1 MAINIRR
8 REFVVTLG
16 GAVAA
21 WPFAARG
28 QQAAMPVF
36 GFVRNTSPDGAA
48 PLLAA
53 LRRGLNEAG
62 YVEHQNVAIQYRAA
76 ENHYDRLPALAADL
90 VRHQVAVII
99 AAGNAAALAAKAG
112 TTTIPIVFATG
123 DDPVRLGLVASLSR
137 PAGNVTGVSF
147 LGGTLVAKRLELL
160 RELVPNVA
168 TVAHLMN
175 PTGPTAAPEVE
186 EARIAARSLGQQIQV
201 LQASNESEIEVA
213 FTTMARLRIGA
224 LNVGGDAL
232 FVDRRAQIVAFAAH
246 HSLPTSYFDREF
258 VAAGGLMSY
267 GTSQADA
274 YRLAGVYAGRILKG
288 GKPADLPVLLPTK
301 FELVINMKTAKAL
314 GIEVPNSM
322 QLLADEVI
330 E

>member
-1 MAINIRR
+1 MRR
-8 REFVVTLG
+8 REFISLLG
-16 GAVAA
+16 GAAAA
-21 WPFAARG
+21 WPLTARA
-28 QQAAMPVF
+28 QQPAMPVI
-36 GFVRNTSPDGAA
+36 GFLRNTSPHGSA
-48 PLLAA
+48 PFLAA

-62 YVEHQNVAIQYRAA
+62 YVENQNVAIQYRWA

-99 AAGNAAALAAKAG
+99 AAGNAAALAAKAA

-147 LGGTLVAKRLELL
+147 LGGTLAAKRLELL
-160 RELVPNVA
+160 RELVPKVA
-168 TVAHLMN
+168 TVAHLEN

-186 EARIAARSLGQQIQV
+186 EARLAARSLGQQIQV
-201 LQASNESEIEVA
+201 LQASNESEIEAA
-213 FTTMARLRIGA
+213 FTTMARLGVGA
-224 LNVGGDAL
+224 LHVGGDAL
-232 FVDRRAQIVAFAAH
+232 FVDRRAQIVALAAR
-246 HSLPTSYFDREF
+246 HSLPTSYIDREF

-288 GKPADLPVLLPTK
+288 EKPADLPVLLPTK
-301 FELVINMKTAKAL
+301 FEFVINLHTARAL
-314 GIEVPNSM
+314 GIEVPAGVLSI
-322 QLLADEVI
+322 ADEVI

>member
-28 QQAAMPVF
+28 QQAAMPVI

-53 LRRGLNEAG
+53 LRRGLSEVG
-62 YVEHQNVAIQYRAA
+62 YAEGQNVAVEYRWA
-76 ENHYDRLPALAADL
+76 ENNYDRLPALAADL
-90 VRHQVAVII
+90 VRRQAAVII
-99 AAGNAAALAAKAG
+99 AAGNAAALAAKAA

-123 DDPVRLGLVASLSR
+123 DDPIRLGLVASLSR

-232 FVDRRAQIVAFAAH
+232 FVDRRAQIVALAAH
-246 HSLPTSYFDREF
+246 HSLPTSYFDREC

-288 GKPADLPVLLPTK
+288 EKPADLPVLLPTK

>member
-28 QQAAMPVF
+28 QQAAMPVI

-53 LRRGLNEAG
+53 LRRGLSEVG
-62 YVEHQNVAIQYRAA
+62 YAEGQNVAVEYRWA
-76 ENHYDRLPALAADL
+76 ENNYDRLPALAADL
-90 VRHQVAVII
+90 VRRQSAVII
-99 AAGNAAALAAKAG
+99 AAGNAAALAAKAA

-137 PAGNVTGVSF
+137 PTGNVTGVSF

-246 HSLPTSYFDREF
+246 HSLPTSYFDREC

-288 GKPADLPVLLPTK
+288 EKPADLPVLLPTK
-301 FELVINMKTAKAL
+301 FELVINLKTAKAL
-314 GIEVPNSM
+314 GLTVPSS
-322 QLLADEVI
+322 LLAIADEVI

>member
-53 LRRGLNEAG
+53 LRRGLSEVG
-62 YVEHQNVAIQYRAA
+62 YAEGQNVAVEYRWA
-76 ENHYDRLPALAADL
+76 ENNYDRLPALAADL
-90 VRHQVAVII
+90 VRRQSAVII
-99 AAGNAAALAAKAG
+99 AAGNAAALAAKAA

-137 PAGNVTGVSF
+137 PTGNVTGMSF

-232 FVDRRAQIVAFAAH
+232 FVDRRAQIVALAAPPFAAH
-246 HSLPTSYFDREF
+246 ELLRPR
-258 VAAGGLMSY
+258 V
-267 GTSQADA
+267 
-274 YRLAGVYAGRILKG
+274 RCGRR
-288 GKPADLPVLLPTK
+288 PH
-301 FELVINMKTAKAL
+301 ELR
-314 GIEVPNSM
+314 
-322 QLLADEVI
+322 DEPGRCLS
-330 E
+330 

>member
-1 MAINIRR
+1 
-8 REFVVTLG
+8 VG
-16 GAVAA
+16 GD
-21 WPFAARG
+21 PQTR
-28 QQAAMPVF
+28 Q
-36 GFVRNTSPDGAA
+36 T
-48 PLLAA
+48 
-53 LRRGLNEAG
+53 
-62 YVEHQNVAIQYRAA
+62 
-76 ENHYDRLPALAADL
+76 
-90 VRHQVAVII
+90 

-123 DDPVRLGLVASLSR
+123 DDTIRLGLVASLSR

-168 TVAHLMN
+168 TIAHLMN

-186 EARIAARSLGQQIQV
+186 EAQIAARSLGQQIQV
-201 LQASNESEIEVA
+201 LQARNESEMDAA
-213 FTTMARLRIGA
+213 FTTMARLRVGA
-224 LNVGGDAL
+224 LNVGGDGL
-232 FVDRRAQIVAFAAH
+232 FVDRRAQIVALAAR
-246 HSLPTSYFDREF
+246 HSLPTSYFEREF

-288 GKPADLPVLLPTK
+288 EKPSDLPVLLPTK
-301 FELVINMKTAKAL
+301 FELVINLKTAKAL
-314 GIEVPNSM
+314 GLTVPLTL
-322 QLLADEVI
+322 QAAADEVI